1 MNWSCFFDLLSL
13 AMLWIWRHRTGVQ
26 LLLLLYQSWIHSDLH
41 TIMLAYLF
49 SFCVSFLFFFFSFF
63 LLSEQNDGCKNPKH
77 KNLNPMTHNWFCV
90 NEAIYSPEKND
101 CCIHCFGMVLF
112 ILDMGPDYFEWGWK
126 VRFLDL
132 LFRWQCLG
140 KKNSCLLSN
149 SQCTLWIFEIDKL
162 CSCVLRTTFLMS
174 E

>member
-1 MNWSCFFDLLSL
+1 MNWSCFLTFCLWQCYGYEDIGLGSSSSSYFTKVGYIVICIQSCLLSFSL
-13 AMLWIWRHRTGVQ
+13 SACL
-26 LLLLLYQSWIHSDLH
+26 S
-41 TIMLAYLF
+41 F
-49 SFCVSFLFFFFSFF
+49 SFSFLFF

-132 LFRWQCLG
+132 VFRWQCLG